1 MKRTELHEAQRLAR
15 ETEAELEEMIGTAI
29 ERNLD
34 ISVFQQEHE
43 AQEVEQIAAM
53 RKAAEGFMA
62 TNF

>member
-1 MKRTELHEAQRLAR
+1 
-15 ETEAELEEMIGTAI
+15 MIGTAI